1 MGAAFAAVGA
11 PTCMFVLLAT
21 SQPSAA
27 IAERQEAAIRLA
39 QQEQVMTA
47 TVSSAT
53 RADACT
59 SSIDKAFNLCMIQG
73 FFNIKR
79 VYCDCTQSGVRG
91 APAWECKGTAECQK

>member
-1 MGAAFAAVGA
+1 
-11 PTCMFVLLAT
+11 MFVLLAT
-21 SQPSAA
+21 SQPSPA

-59 SSIDKAFNLCMIQG
+59 SSIDKAYNLCMIQG
-73 FFNIKR
+73 FFNITR
-79 VYCDCTQSGVRG
+79 LLQY
-91 APAWECKGTAECQK
+91 